1 MTQTSL
7 FGSESPVIDD
17 NFSGIERHTLN
28 HGAWVDYCPGWL
40 HGHQTLLEWLA
51 ESSDWQRQR
60 RRMYDS
66 LVDVPRLVA
75 KAPSD
80 GPCGRIIR
88 EASRKLSVRYQLPLT
103 SVALAWYR
111 DGADSVAM
119 HGDKMGYGSTN
130 TIIATVSTGEPRRFL
145 MRTNDG
151 TQSGAFQLGW
161 GDLLVMGGTAQATWQ
176 HGVPKVA
183 KSGPRISIIFRAH
196 TAASPQGEAATKENR
211 SVNGNRPRSG
221 GSRRIGGS

>member
-1 MTQTSL
+1 MPIHMLQMTQGLL
-7 FGSESPVIDD
+7 FGCETPAIDNTFGD
-17 NFSGIERHTLN
+17 IERHLLS

-40 HGHQTLLEWLA
+40 LGHHSVFEWLA
-51 ESSDWQRQR
+51 QSANWQQQR

-66 LVDVPRLVA
+66 IVAVPRLVA

-88 EASRKLSVRYQLPLT
+88 EASRKLSVRYKLPLT

-119 HGDKMGYGSTN
+119 HGDRMGYASTN
-130 TIIATVSTGEPRRFL
+130 TIIATISTGAPRRFV
-145 MRTNDG
+145 MRANTG
-151 TQSGAFQLGW
+151 ARSCAFQLGW
-161 GDLLVMGGTAQATWQ
+161 GDLLVMGGTAQATWR

-183 KSGPRISIIFRAH
+183 RSDPRIAIIFRPHVPA
-196 TAASPQGEAATKENR
+196 N
-211 SVNGNRPRSG
+211 V
-221 GSRRIGGS
+221 